1 MLTSREQ
8 AAVQAVDESEVVAL
22 LRALVR
28 TPSVNGDEEA
38 AAQVV
43 AEYLERAGIAPRLDY
58 LEPGRPNVLADFGR
72 GEGTTLL
79 WNAHLDTVAI
89 GNREAWS
96 ADPFGAELR
105 DGRIIG
111 RGASDDKGG
120 VAVMAAAAAAIA
132 RTGPVCGRLRL
143 AFVVGEETGHVG
155 TRAAVAR
162 GLTADLAIVGEW
174 SGSARVGIGYRG
186 ALWLAIETR
195 GRSAHGSRPARG
207 LNAVDL
213 MTEQVLP
220 RLKSLPMT
228 FARNPIFMIQ
238 EPTWSVGTIAGGVG
252 TNVVADYCRATVD
265 LRLVPGQDP
274 QAVLTQ
280 IRERVEG
287 LRYPNGEP
295 GKVDITVLSA
305 VGPFVTPVEHPVV
318 ATLSASIRDLLGVEP
333 GYFGKTGVSDANVLA
348 HEAAIPSVAYGP
360 GNASGHEPDEYVE
373 VMELV
378 KCTRVLAVAALRS
391 CGPA

>member
-120 VAVMAAAAAAIA
+120 VAVMGAA
-132 RTGPVCGRLRL
+132 
-143 AFVVGEETGHVG
+143 
-155 TRAAVAR
+155 
-162 GLTADLAIVGEW
+162 
-174 SGSARVGIGYRG
+174 
-186 ALWLAIETR
+186 
-195 GRSAHGSRPARG
+195 
-207 LNAVDL
+207 
-213 MTEQVLP
+213 
-220 RLKSLPMT
+220 
-228 FARNPIFMIQ
+228 
-238 EPTWSVGTIAGGVG
+238 
-252 TNVVADYCRATVD
+252 
-265 LRLVPGQDP
+265 
-274 QAVLTQ
+274 
-280 IRERVEG
+280 
-287 LRYPNGEP
+287 
-295 GKVDITVLSA
+295 
-305 VGPFVTPVEHPVV
+305 
-318 ATLSASIRDLLGVEP
+318 
-333 GYFGKTGVSDANVLA
+333 
-348 HEAAIPSVAYGP
+348 
-360 GNASGHEPDEYVE
+360 
-373 VMELV
+373 
-378 KCTRVLAVAALRS
+378 
-391 CGPA
+391 